1 MKNVHHPVRVN
12 LGSSD
17 YGCHVEGGQKEAPQ
31 AALARPGLPVPPLL
45 AHSLWAGTQAHTSRR
60 SREHGLGQTQS
71 LRRLTLRAVVSWP
84 AVATAAIFGSPIQH
98 EGGNG
103 LRVPR
108 YPLEQCTSEQ
118 LGQEHRLS
126 HRSCSGTIHGLPVA
140 NLSLLCS
147 CRPDLEGPW
156 APGLSHR
163 SCSGTIHGLPVAN
176 LSLLCSCRPDLEG
189 PWAPARIAPG
199 LALLL
204 CCPVLSSAYALVDAD
219 DVMTKEEQIFL
230 LHRAQAQCEKR
241 LKEVLQRPANIMESD
256 KGWTSTSTSG
266 KPRKDKPSG
275 KLYPESEEDK
285 EAPTGSRYRGRP
297 CLPEWDHILC
307 WPLGAP
313 GEVVAVPC
321 PDYIYDFNH
330 KGHAYRRCDRN
341 GSWEL
346 VPGHNRTWA
355 NYSECVKFLTN
366 ETREREVFDRLGM
379 IYTVGY
385 SVSLASLTVAV
396 LILAYFRRLHCTR
409 NYIHMHLFLSFMLRA
424 VSIFVKD
431 AVLYSGATLDEAER
445 LTEEELRTIAQAPL
459 PPATAAAGYAGCRV
473 AVTFFLYFLA
483 TNYYWILVEGLYL
496 HSLIFMAFF
505 SEKKY
510 LWGFTV
516 FGWGLPAVFVA
527 VWVSVRAT
535 LANTGCWD
543 LSSGN
548 KKWII
553 QVPILASIVLNF
565 ILFINIVRVLATKLR
580 ETNAGRCDT
589 RQQYRKLL
597 KSTLVLMPLFGVHY
611 IVFMATPYT
620 EVSGTLWQVQMHYEM
635 LFNSFQGFFVA
646 IIYCFCNGEVQAEI
660 KKSWSRWTLALDFK
674 RKARSGSSSYS
685 YGPMVSHTSVT
696 NVGPRVGLGLP
707 LSPRLLPTATTN
719 GHPQLPGHAKPGAP
733 ALETLETTPPAVAA
747 PKDDG
752 FLNGSCSGLDEEAS
766 GPERPPALLQ
776 EEWETVM

>member
-1 MKNVHHPVRVN
+1 MRK
-12 LGSSD
+12 L
-17 YGCHVEGGQKEAPQ
+17 
-31 AALARPGLPVPPLL
+31 RPR
-45 AHSLWAGTQAHTSRR
+45 QRESR
-60 SREHGLGQTQS
+60 GAQ
-71 LRRLTLRAVVSWP
+71 
-84 AVATAAIFGSPIQH
+84 
-98 EGGNG
+98 N
-103 LRVPR
+103 
-108 YPLEQCTSEQ
+108 
-118 LGQEHRLS
+118 S
-126 HRSCSGTIHGLPVA
+126 H
-140 NLSLLCS
+140 
-147 CRPDLEGPW
+147 
-156 APGLSHR
+156 
-163 SCSGTIHGLPVAN
+163 
-176 LSLLCSCRPDLEG
+176 
-189 PWAPARIAPG
+189 
-199 LALLL
+199 
-204 CCPVLSSAYALVDAD
+204 LVDVD

-241 LKEVLQRPANIMESD
+241 LREVLQRPADILGSD
-256 KGWTSTSTSG
+256 RGWASAAPG
-266 KPRKDKPSG
+266 RPRKEKAPG
-275 KLYPESEEDK
+275 KLYPEPRDK
-285 EAPTGSRYRGRP
+285 EAPPGGRRRGRP
-297 CLPEWDHILC
+297 CLPEWDHIVC
-307 WPLGAP
+307 WPLGEP

-355 NYSECVKFLTN
+355 NYTECLKFLTN

-431 AVLYSGATLDEAER
+431 AVLYSGFTLDEAER
-445 LTEEELRTIAQAPL
+445 LTEEELRAMAQAPP
-459 PPATAAAGYAGCRV
+459 PPAAPAPAGYAGCRV

-505 SEKKY
+505 SERKY

-516 FGWGLPAVFVA
+516 FGWGLPAIFVA
-527 VWVSVRAT
+527 VWVGVRAT

-620 EVSGTLWQVQMHYEM
+620 EVSGALWQVQMHYEM

-696 NVGPRVGLGLP
+696 NVGSRAGLGLP
-707 LSPRLLPTATTN
+707 LSPRLLPAAAAN
-719 GHPQLPGHAKPGAP
+719 GHPQPPGHTRPGPPAPQTSPPAP
-733 ALETLETTPPAVAA
+733 AMS
-747 PKDDG
+747 KDTG
-752 FLNGSCSGLDEEAS
+752 FLNGSCSGLDEAS
-766 GPERPPALLQ
+766 APERPPALLQ

>member
-1 MKNVHHPVRVN
+1 M
-12 LGSSD
+12 G
-17 YGCHVEGGQKEAPQ
+17 
-31 AALARPGLPVPPLL
+31 
-45 AHSLWAGTQAHTSRR
+45 
-60 SREHGLGQTQS
+60 
-71 LRRLTLRAVVSWP
+71 
-84 AVATAAIFGSPIQH
+84 AT
-98 EGGNG
+98 
-103 LRVPR
+103 
-108 YPLEQCTSEQ
+108 
-118 LGQEHRLS
+118 
-126 HRSCSGTIHGLPVA
+126 
-140 NLSLLCS
+140 
-147 CRPDLEGPW
+147 
-156 APGLSHR
+156 
-163 SCSGTIHGLPVAN
+163 
-176 LSLLCSCRPDLEG
+176 
-189 PWAPARIAPG
+189 RIAPG

-219 DVMTKEEQIFL
+219 DVMTKEEQILL

-241 LKEVLQRPANIMESD
+241 LKEVLWRPADIMESD
-256 KGWTSTSTSG
+256 KGWTSASTSG
-266 KPRKDKPSG
+266 KPRKEKASG
-275 KLYPESEEDK
+275 KLYPEDK
-285 EAPTGSRYRGRP
+285 DVPTGSRHRGRP

-330 KGHAYRRCDRN
+330 KGHAYRRCDQN

-366 ETREREVFDRLGM
+366 EAREREVFDRLGM

-445 LTEEELRTIAQAPL
+445 LTEEELRAIAQAP
-459 PPATAAAGYAGCRV
+459 PPPVAAAGYAGCRV

-527 VWVSVRAT
+527 IWVGVRAT

-565 ILFINIVRVLATKLR
+565 ILFSNIVRVLATKLR

-646 IIYCFCNGEVQAEI
+646 IIYCFCNGEV
-660 KKSWSRWTLALDFK
+660 SSRQRWGMAG
-674 RKARSGSSSYS
+674 RRQ
-685 YGPMVSHTSVT
+685 MCQ
-696 NVGPRVGLGLP
+696 GLLQS
-707 LSPRLLPTATTN
+707 LVPRLLPHSFFVLPRKSLRTFGRQREVFPDDSSSGCARIWGLFNLWHSQGSSQPYSGILCNPDWRTQLLL
-719 GHPQLPGHAKPGAP
+719 GPFEPCRFWVCQLPAARHHVLRMVGFYLAFEFSSSPHSCFHLVLGVLGAGM
-733 ALETLETTPPAVAA
+733 V
-747 PKDDG
+747 
-752 FLNGSCSGLDEEAS
+752 
-766 GPERPPALLQ
+766 ALLGL
-776 EEWETVM
+776 WAHLSTHPPTAPRYRPRLRNLGVAGHWHWTSSARHAVGAAATAMARWCLTRV

>member
-1 MKNVHHPVRVN
+1 MPEV
-12 LGSSD
+12 S
-17 YGCHVEGGQKEAPQ
+17 
-31 AALARPGLPVPPLL
+31 PLL
-45 AHSLWAGTQAHTSRR
+45 KTWLGVLGLEVCGWSFPTPCFCEHT
-60 SREHGLGQTQS
+60 
-71 LRRLTLRAVVSWP
+71 
-84 AVATAAIFGSPIQH
+84 
-98 EGGNG
+98 
-103 LRVPR
+103 
-108 YPLEQCTSEQ
+108 
-118 LGQEHRLS
+118 
-126 HRSCSGTIHGLPVA
+126 
-140 NLSLLCS
+140 
-147 CRPDLEGPW
+147 
-156 APGLSHR
+156 
-163 SCSGTIHGLPVAN
+163 
-176 LSLLCSCRPDLEG
+176 
-189 PWAPARIAPG
+189 
-199 LALLL
+199 AL
-204 CCPVLSSAYALVDAD
+204 VVDAD
-219 DVMTKEEQIFL
+219 DVFTKEEQIFL
-230 LHRAQAQCEKR
+230 LHRAQAQCDKL
-241 LKEVLQRPANIMESD
+241 LKEVLRKAANIMDSD
-256 KGWTSTSTSG
+256 KGWTPASTSG
-266 KPRKDKPSG
+266 KPRKEKASG
-275 KLYPESEEDK
+275 KFYPESK
-285 EAPTGSRYRGRP
+285 ENKEVPTGSRRRGRP
-297 CLPEWDHILC
+297 CLPEWDNIVC

-341 GSWEL
+341 GSWEV

-355 NYSECVKFLTN
+355 NYSECLKFMTN

-385 SVSLASLTVAV
+385 SMSLASLTVAV

-409 NYIHMHLFLSFMLRA
+409 NYIHMHMFLSFMLRA
-424 VSIFVKD
+424 ASIFVKD
-431 AVLYSGATLDEAER
+431 AVLYSGFTLDEAER
-445 LTEEELRTIAQAPL
+445 LTEEELHIIAQVPP
-459 PPATAAAGYAGCRV
+459 PPAAAAVGYAGCRV

-510 LWGFTV
+510 LWGFTI

-527 VWVSVRAT
+527 VWVGVRAT

-543 LSSGN
+543 LSSGH

-553 QVPILASIVLNF
+553 QVPILASVVLNF
-565 ILFINIVRVLATKLR
+565 ILFINIIRVLATKLR

-597 KSTLVLMPLFGVHY
+597 RSTLVLVPLFGVHY
-611 IVFMATPYT
+611 TVFMALPYT
-620 EVSGTLWQVQMHYEM
+620 EVSGTLWQIQMHYEM

-660 KKSWSRWTLALDFK
+660 RKSWSRWTLALDFK

-696 NVGPRVGLGLP
+696 NVGPRAGLGLP
-707 LSPRLLPTATTN
+707 LSPRLLPATTTN
-719 GHPQLPGHAKPGAP
+719 GHSQLPGHAKPGAP
-733 ALETLETTPPAVAA
+733 VTENETVPITMAV

-766 GPERPPALLQ
+766 GSARPPPLLQ

>member
-1 MKNVHHPVRVN
+1 
-12 LGSSD
+12 
-17 YGCHVEGGQKEAPQ
+17 
-31 AALARPGLPVPPLL
+31 
-45 AHSLWAGTQAHTSRR
+45 
-60 SREHGLGQTQS
+60 
-71 LRRLTLRAVVSWP
+71 
-84 AVATAAIFGSPIQH
+84 
-98 EGGNG
+98 
-103 LRVPR
+103 
-108 YPLEQCTSEQ
+108 
-118 LGQEHRLS
+118 
-126 HRSCSGTIHGLPVA
+126 
-140 NLSLLCS
+140 
-147 CRPDLEGPW
+147 
-156 APGLSHR
+156 
-163 SCSGTIHGLPVAN
+163 
-176 LSLLCSCRPDLEG
+176 
-189 PWAPARIAPG
+189 
-199 LALLL
+199 
-204 CCPVLSSAYALVDAD
+204 DAD

-241 LKEVLQRPANIMESD
+241 LKEVLQRPASIMESD
-256 KGWTSTSTSG
+256 KGWTSASTSG
-266 KPRKDKPSG
+266 KPRKDKASG

-366 ETREREVFDRLGM
+366 ETREREVFDRLAM

-445 LTEEELRTIAQAPL
+445 LTEEELRAIAQAPP

-719 GHPQLPGHAKPGAP
+719 GHPQLPGHAKPGTP
-733 ALETLETTPPAVAA
+733 ALETLETTPPAMAA

-776 EEWETVM
+776 EEWETVMEFVFTLEDFVGDWEQTAAYNLDQVLEQGGVSSLLQNLAVSVTPIQRIVRSGENALKIDIHVIIPYEGLSADQMAQIEEVFKVVYPVDDHHFKVILPYGTLVIDGVTPNMLNYFGRPYEGIAVFDGKKITVTGTLWNGNKIIDERLITPDGSMLFRVTINS

>member
-1 MKNVHHPVRVN
+1 M
-12 LGSSD
+12 G
-17 YGCHVEGGQKEAPQ
+17 
-31 AALARPGLPVPPLL
+31 
-45 AHSLWAGTQAHTSRR
+45 
-60 SREHGLGQTQS
+60 
-71 LRRLTLRAVVSWP
+71 AV
-84 AVATAAIFGSPIQH
+84 
-98 EGGNG
+98 
-103 LRVPR
+103 
-108 YPLEQCTSEQ
+108 
-118 LGQEHRLS
+118 
-126 HRSCSGTIHGLPVA
+126 
-140 NLSLLCS
+140 
-147 CRPDLEGPW
+147 
-156 APGLSHR
+156 
-163 SCSGTIHGLPVAN
+163 
-176 LSLLCSCRPDLEG
+176 
-189 PWAPARIAPG
+189 RIAPG

-230 LHRAQAQCEKR
+230 LHRAQAQCQKR
-241 LKEVLQRPANIMESD
+241 LKEVLQRPADIMESD
-256 KGWTSTSTSG
+256 KGWASASTSG
-266 KPRKDKPSG
+266 KPKKEKASG

-285 EAPTGSRYRGRP
+285 EAPTGSRHRGRP

-330 KGHAYRRCDRN
+330 KGHAYRRCDHN

-396 LILAYFRRLHCTR
+396 LILAYF
-409 NYIHMHLFLSFMLRA
+409 S
-424 VSIFVKD
+424 
-431 AVLYSGATLDEAER
+431 
-445 LTEEELRTIAQAPL
+445 P
-459 PPATAAAGYAGCRV
+459 AGCRV

-516 FGWGLPAVFVA
+516 FGWGLPAIFVA

-696 NVGPRVGLGLP
+696 NVGPRTGLGLP
-707 LSPRLLPTATTN
+707 LSPRLLPAAAPAAATTN
-719 GHPQLPGHAKPGAP
+719 GHPPLPGHTKPGAP
-733 ALETLETTPPAVAA
+733 TLQATPPAAAA

-752 FLNGSCSGLDEEAS
+752 FLNGSCSGLEEEAS
-766 GPERPPALLQ
+766 APERPPTLLQ

>member
-1 MKNVHHPVRVN
+1 M
-12 LGSSD
+12 G
-17 YGCHVEGGQKEAPQ
+17 A
-31 AALARPGLPVPPLL
+31 
-45 AHSLWAGTQAHTSRR
+45 
-60 SREHGLGQTQS
+60 
-71 LRRLTLRAVVSWP
+71 
-84 AVATAAIFGSPIQH
+84 
-98 EGGNG
+98 
-103 LRVPR
+103 
-108 YPLEQCTSEQ
+108 
-118 LGQEHRLS
+118 
-126 HRSCSGTIHGLPVA
+126 
-140 NLSLLCS
+140 
-147 CRPDLEGPW
+147 
-156 APGLSHR
+156 
-163 SCSGTIHGLPVAN
+163 
-176 LSLLCSCRPDLEG
+176 
-189 PWAPARIAPG
+189 ARIAPG

-241 LKEVLQRPANIMESD
+241 LKEVLQRPADIMESD
-256 KGWTSTSTSG
+256 KGWASAPTSG
-266 KPRKDKPSG
+266 KPRKEKASG
-275 KLYPESEEDK
+275 KLYPESGED
-285 EAPTGSRYRGRP
+285 TGSRHQGRP

-313 GEVVAVPC
+313 GEVVAMPC

-396 LILAYFRRLHCTR
+396 LILAYFRWNGASPSLGCTPMLHCTR

-445 LTEEELRTIAQAPL
+445 LTEEELRAIAQAPL
-459 PPATAAAGYAGCRV
+459 PPVAATSYVGCRV

-516 FGWGLPAVFVA
+516 FGWGLPAIFVA

-696 NVGPRVGLGLP
+696 NVGPRTGLGLP
-707 LSPRLLPTATTN
+707 LSPRLLPAATTN
-719 GHPQLPGHAKPGAP
+719 GHPQLPCHTKPETP
-733 ALETLETTPPAVAA
+733 ALQTTPPVVAA

-752 FLNGSCSGLDEEAS
+752 FFNGSCSGLDEEAS
-766 GPERPPALLQ
+766 APERPSVLLQ